1 MLLNV
6 EIDTGGL
13 VSDVRLVRSLG
24 LGLDEQ
30 AVEAVRQWRF
40 RPALKDGKPLA
51 IEAEVEVTFHLL

>member
-1 MLLNV
+1 MMQFLK
-6 EIDTGGL
+6 EPPRGGFP
-13 VSDVRLVRSLG
+13 VSRSLG